1 MTKPAP
7 REDQGDE
14 RLEVEAPERAAAGL
28 PAVVASLRHTR
39 DQMGLR
45 RGARTLLRL
54 NQQRGLRLPGLR
66 LARAA
71 QDLTVR
77 VLRERRQGRGL
88 GGARS
93 AGSTGAF
100 FAEHP
105 VSDLAERS
113 EYWLGQQ
120 GRLTEPMHRPA
131 GADHYEPISW
141 DDAFALI
148 AAS

>member
-7 REDQGDE
+7 TEDKGDE
-14 RLEVEAPERAAAGL
+14 RLEVGAPERAAAGL

-54 NQQRGLRLPGLR
+54 NQKEGFDCPGCAWPEPHKTSR
-66 LARAA
+66 FEFCENGAKAVA
-71 QDLTVR
+71 WEGTVR
-77 VLRERRQGRGL
+77 RVDRP
-88 GGARS
+88 
-93 AGSTGAF
+93 F

-120 GRLTEPMHRPA
+120 GRLTEPVHKPA
-131 GADHYEPISW
+131 GSDHY
-141 DDAFALI
+141 
-148 AAS
+148 